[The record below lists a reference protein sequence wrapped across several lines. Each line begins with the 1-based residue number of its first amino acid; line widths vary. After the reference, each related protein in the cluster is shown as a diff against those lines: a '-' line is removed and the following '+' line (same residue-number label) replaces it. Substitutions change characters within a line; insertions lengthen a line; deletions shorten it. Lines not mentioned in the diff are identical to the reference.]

1 MPVLNSSKSDAEN
14 AADIIRDAGG
24 KVVGKT
30 RLQKVA
36 YLLEISGLGCGFSFE
51 YRHYGPFS
59 EDLANAVVTAQ
70 IADLITEDERTAWWG
85 GSYSIFKIISGSAN
99 FNINAARKR
108 ILELGMK
115 ANPISLELA
124 ATAAFLANEGDSDP
138 WAETSKRKPEKAE
151 KWLNEAKDLYA
162 TLKSVKNLPKQLPS
176 I

>member
-24 KVVGKT
+24 RVVGKT
-30 RLQKVA
+30 RLQKVV
-36 YLLEISGLGCGFSFE
+36 YLLELSGLGCGFSFE

-70 IADLITEDERTAWWG
+70 IADLITEEEHTASWG
-85 GSYSIFKIISGSAN
+85 GSYSIFKIMSGSAN
-99 FNINAARKR
+99 SNVNAARKR
-108 ILELGMK
+108 ILELGME

-124 ATAAFLANEGDSDP
+124 ATAAYLADEGDSDP
-138 WAETSKRKPEKAE
+138 WAETSRRKPEKAE
-151 KWLNEAKDLYA
+151 KWLNDAKTLYT
-162 TLKSVKNLPKQLPS
+162 TLRLVKNVPKQLPS

>member
-1 MPVLNSSKSDAEN
+1 MPVLNGNKSDAEN

-30 RLQKVA
+30 RLQKMT
-36 YLLEISGLGCGFSFE
+36 YLLEISGLGCGFFFE

-59 EDLANAVVTAQ
+59 EELANAVVTAQ
-70 IADLITEDERTAWWG
+70 IADLLTEEEHTAWWG
-85 GSYSIFKIISGSAN
+85 GSYSIFKVRSGTAN
-99 FNINAARKR
+99 SNARGARKQ

-124 ATAAFLANEGDSDP
+124 ATAAFLSKEGESDP
-138 WAETSKRKPEKAE
+138 WEETKRRKPEKAD
-151 KWLNEAKDLYA
+151 KWLNEARDLYA
-162 TLKSVKNLPKQLPS
+162 KLRTVKAPQPLPA

>member
-1 MPVLNSSKSDAEN
+1 MPVLSRSKSDEEN
-14 AADIIRDAGG
+14 AADIVKDAGG

-30 RLQKVA
+30 RLQKMA

-59 EDLANAVVTAQ
+59 EDLANAVVIAQ
-70 IADLITEDERTAWWG
+70 IADLITEEEHTAWWG
-85 GSYSIFKIISGSAN
+85 GSYSTFKTTSDSVN
-99 FNINAARKR
+99 SNIDTARKQ

-124 ATAAFLANEGDSDP
+124 ATAAFLAKEGDSDP
-138 WAETSKRKPEKAE
+138 WAETERRKPEKA
-151 KWLNEAKDLYA
+151 AKFLTDAQALYRNLKLIA
-162 TLKSVKNLPKQLPS
+162 TPKQMPA